1 MHGKPGGTHSL
12 TVAPSD
18 GTDHSVGIV
27 VALAGSQLPAVVFSF
42 TRNTQGASALS
53 TPSSEKRYTMSA
65 PLPAAQTALQARL
78 LQHREELTRRWIDVV
93 HGTYPFETIGF
104 LRTRKDRFMNPVGHR
119 TDEAAQAVIDAVLT
133 PEVDES
139 ALGKALEEIVRV
151 RAVQDFP
158 PETAIGM
165 FFALKDILRTHLA
178 ADTGSEA
185 YAPALRGLETRIDA
199 IVLMAFGAY
208 ARCREKLFRMKV
220 EETQRR
226 YSQIV
231 RLARK
236 YGDVPETPENP
247 GPGHP
252 EGA

>member
-1 MHGKPGGTHSL
+1 
-12 TVAPSD
+12 
-18 GTDHSVGIV
+18 
-27 VALAGSQLPAVVFSF
+27 
-42 TRNTQGASALS
+42 
-53 TPSSEKRYTMSA
+53 MSA
-65 PLPAAQTALQARL
+65 PLPAAEIALQARL

-119 TDEAAQAVIDAVLT
+119 TDEAAQAVIDAVLV
-133 PEVDES
+133 PEVDET

-158 PETAIGM
+158 PETAIGI
-165 FFALKDILRTHLA
+165 FFALKDILRAHLA

-185 YAPALRGLETRIDA
+185 YAPALRGLEARIDA

-208 ARCREKLFRMKV
+208 ARCREQLFRMKV

-247 GPGHP
+247 VPGHP

>member
-1 MHGKPGGTHSL
+1 
-12 TVAPSD
+12 
-18 GTDHSVGIV
+18 
-27 VALAGSQLPAVVFSF
+27 
-42 TRNTQGASALS
+42 
-53 TPSSEKRYTMSA
+53 MSA
-65 PLPAAQTALQARL
+65 PLPAAEIALQARL

-119 TDEAAQAVIDAVLT
+119 TDEAAQAVIDAVLV
-133 PEVDES
+133 PEVDEN

-158 PETAIGM
+158 PETAIGI
-165 FFALKDILRTHLA
+165 FFALKDILRAHLA

-208 ARCREKLFRMKV
+208 ARCREQLFRMKV

-236 YGDVPETPENP
+236 YGDVPETPE
-247 GPGHP
+247 GPVSGHP